1 MFLLY
6 KTSFVPFCHACLP
19 KTFYDL
25 VTTIK
30 LLLRFWLFSPFY
42 YIYYVLHVNS
52 IDGEVIPE
60 SGIRFRPPSGFTDSR
75 EFSEAECDRDRALDL
90 EVQRVMEQQ
99 QQQQLNG
106 QISGDSELT
115 SLLAR

>member
-1 MFLLY
+1 M
-6 KTSFVPFCHACLP
+6 
-19 KTFYDL
+19 
-25 VTTIK
+25 
-30 LLLRFWLFSPFY
+30 
-42 YIYYVLHVNS
+42 NS

-99 QQQQLNG
+99 QLEQLNG
-106 QISGDSELT
+106 QTTKAGDSELT

>member
-1 MFLLY
+1 MFY
-6 KTSFVPFCHACLP
+6 T
-19 KTFYDL
+19 
-25 VTTIK
+25 
-30 LLLRFWLFSPFY
+30 
-42 YIYYVLHVNS
+42 LHVNS

-99 QQQQLNG
+99 QQEQQQQQLNG
-106 QISGDSELT
+106 LKAGDSELT

>member
-1 MFLLY
+1 M
-6 KTSFVPFCHACLP
+6 
-19 KTFYDL
+19 
-25 VTTIK
+25 
-30 LLLRFWLFSPFY
+30 
-42 YIYYVLHVNS
+42 
-52 IDGEVIPE
+52 IPE

-99 QQQQLNG
+99 QLQQLQQQNG
-106 QISGDSELT
+106 LKAGDSELT